1 MIEGQPA
8 ASTDGQRQVS
18 VLHCWRMNRKT
29 FYPVAVLASL
39 LLAGFVVLN
48 VLAYRHAYAML
59 HYAPPGG
66 MRTEKPEALAPLVK
80 LRVLLAGVHIPRPV
94 DEMPPT
100 ALAPDAEVQSIPVPD
115 GITLCAWY
123 AGCGPGAPLV
133 IFFHGYSTE
142 KTRLLREAREIH
154 EMGASVLLVDFRGS
168 GGSSENYATLGW
180 READD
185 VATAVRYAQENL
197 PHSALVLYGQSMG
210 SAAILRAIHAL
221 NVRPDAVILE
231 SVFDTMCDAI
241 RARFRAMGVPAFP
254 AAELLAFWGGRQFGF
269 NAFAHNP
276 VAYASAVTC
285 PVLFLHGTDDPRAPV
300 AQARRVYA
308 AVPGAK
314 EFVAF
319 DGVGHASYAA
329 AHPDAW
335 RAAVRAFLA
344 PFITPESAPKGN
356 VP

>member
-1 MIEGQPA
+1 MSPRTRRLLSG
-8 ASTDGQRQVS
+8 
-18 VLHCWRMNRKT
+18 
-29 FYPVAVLASL
+29 LAFL
-39 LLAGFVVLN
+39 LFAGFTALN
-48 VLAYRHAYAML
+48 ILAYRHAHAML

-66 MRTEKPEALAPLVK
+66 IRTEKPEALAPLAK
-80 LRVLLAGVHIPRPV
+80 LRVLWAGVNIPRPV
-94 DEMPPT
+94 DEMPPV
-100 ALAPDAEVQSIPVPD
+100 ALAPDAKVLSIPVP
-115 GITLCAWY
+115 GAVTLCAWH
-123 AGCGPGAPLV
+123 AGRGPEAPLV

-154 EMGASVLLVDFRGS
+154 ALGAAVLLVDFRGS

-185 VATAVRYAQENL
+185 VAAVVRYAQENL

-210 SAAILRAIHAL
+210 SASILRAVQAH
-221 NVRPDAVILE
+221 NVRPDGLILE
-231 SVFDTMCDAI
+231 SVFDTMRNAI

-300 AQARRVYA
+300 AQARLVCD
-308 AVPGAK
+308 AVPGTK
-314 EFVAF
+314 EFATF
-319 DGVGHASYAA
+319 DAVGHASYAA
-329 AHPDAW
+329 AHPGAW
-335 RAAVRAFLA
+335 RAAVRSFLA
-344 PFITPESAPKGN
+344 PWLPLS
-356 VP
+356 